1 MNLEY
6 ILYSF
11 NLGRVFVMVL
21 FEMFQLLAVYSVFK
35 SYLQFDIYF
44 FFPSKINT
52 HMLGD
57 PVFI

>member
-1 MNLEY
+1 MSPEY

-11 NLGRVFVMVL
+11 NLERVFVMVL
-21 FEMFQLLAVYSVFK
+21 FEMFQLFAVYSVFK

-44 FFPSKINT
+44 FFFLKINT

>member
-44 FFPSKINT
+44 FFPQR
-52 HMLGD
+52 
-57 PVFI
+57 